1 MWMSILRVIVLIAV
15 SRAPSAMHLLNLH
28 SRMIA
33 IAINTMSTWWKPRN
47 GTSPGRIVSVHSFYH
62 RHVVL
67 TLHANGELEVR
78 HCVCLS
84 SLVVLE
90 WVFGSLRPQRAGR
103 EVRKNALRRW
113 LMVVSHSKN
122 V

>member
-1 MWMSILRVIVLIAV
+1 MVEAEKRNKPWKYCQCAFLLSRNTWYSRCMLTANLRF
-15 SRAPSAMHLLNLH
+15 
-28 SRMIA
+28 A
-33 IAINTMSTWWKPRN
+33 I
-47 GTSPGRIVSVHSFYH
+47 
-62 RHVVL
+62 
-67 TLHANGELEVR
+67 
-78 HCVCLS
+78 VCLS

-103 EVRKNALRRW
+103 DVRKNALRRW